1 MCDET
6 YCKNWMSQMLP
17 KIVSLLQMNNHLHN
31 PRYRLYSVIATS
43 DVANFGNLLLQMW
56 AKWQHLGLWK
66 ITKIGMIIYCE
77 HTSYLYPLV
86 IQWRMLYIKCDTG
99 EANSNIIKMV
109 KQQRM
114 KETTLKMINK
124 VDYVTFD

>member
-1 MCDET
+1 
-6 YCKNWMSQMLP
+6 
-17 KIVSLLQMNNHLHN
+17 
-31 PRYRLYSVIATS
+31 
-43 DVANFGNLLLQMW
+43 
-56 AKWQHLGLWK
+56 
-66 ITKIGMIIYCE
+66 MIIYCE

-124 VDYVTFD
+124 VGYVTFD

>member
-43 DVANFGNLLLQMW
+43 DVAEF
-56 AKWQHLGLWK
+56 WQPL
-66 ITKIGMIIYCE
+66 ITNVGKMA
-77 HTSYLYPLV
+77 TSG
-86 IQWRMLYIKCDTG
+86 I
-99 EANSNIIKMV
+99 V
-109 KQQRM
+109 K
-114 KETTLKMINK
+114 N
-124 VDYVTFD
+124 Y